1 MNKLVVLIAFL
12 IFVNSIA
19 SFVFQPSV
27 LALMIPL
34 IAIIAFSP
42 IGRAIASLI
51 NGDSKINT
59 YSLFSFSQVNK
70 KEFEEMKQKYAKL
83 EQKIND
89 YDAEVTKM
97 RESIVFY
104 ENKKISTNN
113 SSNNQDEKK
122 GKIDLTK
129 RRDNHISE

>member
-1 MNKLVVLIAFL
+1 MNKVIVLIALL
-12 IFVNSIA
+12 IFINSLA
-19 SFVFQPSV
+19 SYIFKAEV
-27 LALMIPL
+27 LALMIP
-34 IAIIAFSP
+34 IIVIIAFSP

-70 KEFEEMKQKYAKL
+70 KEFEEMKQKYAQL
-83 EQKIND
+83 EQKINE
-89 YDAEVTKM
+89 YDSEFIKM

-113 SSNNQDEKK
+113 QVNTEGEKK
-122 GKIDLTK
+122 SKIDLTK
-129 RRDNHISE
+129 KRDNHIS

>member
-1 MNKLVVLIAFL
+1 MNKVIVLIALL

-70 KEFEEMKQKYAKL
+70 KEFENMKQKYAKL

-89 YDAEVTKM
+89 YDAEFTKM
-97 RESIVFY
+97 RESIIFY
-104 ENKKISTNN
+104 DNKKISTNN
-113 SSNNQDEKK
+113 SSNTENERNS
-122 GKIDLTK
+122 KIDLTK
-129 RRDNHISE
+129 RKDNHIS